1 MIEKGFANVTA
12 HRWRNVPMQVMQAE
26 VAVRRGWG
34 QNQGAMALAWEK
46 APPGS
51 AAPKTAQTYEERHAQ
66 ETAAMV
72 ESFRRM
78 GVTPQL
84 GSDTTGLLESE
95 VES

>member
-1 MIEKGFANVTA
+1 MLDGQQ
-12 HRWRNVPMQVMQAE
+12 RLRRRDVPEMAQSAPGRY
-26 VAVRRGWG
+26 AGRRRSP
-34 QNQGAMALAWEK
+34 ARLAWEK

-51 AAPKTAQTYEERHAQ
+51 AAPKTAQTYEERHTQ

-78 GVTPQL
+78 GLTLQL

>member
-1 MIEKGFANVTA
+1 MAARGFADVTC
-12 HRWRNVPMQVMQAE
+12 RKWRLVPLAVLQADVE
-26 VAVRRGWG
+26 VRRGWG

-51 AAPKTAQTYEERHAQ
+51 AAPKTAQTYEERHTQ

-72 ESFRRM
+72 DSFRRM
-78 GVTPQL
+78 GLTLQL

-95 VES
+95 AGS